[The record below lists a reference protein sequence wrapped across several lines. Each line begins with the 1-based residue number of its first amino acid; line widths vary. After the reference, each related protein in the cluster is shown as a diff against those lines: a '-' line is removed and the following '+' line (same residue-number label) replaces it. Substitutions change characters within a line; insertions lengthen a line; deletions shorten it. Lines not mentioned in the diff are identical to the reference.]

1 MFVNLSAVMLRLCE
15 PFLDNMESKKDKIDV
30 KYLFCNNRIDF
41 KWVFRITCLKCLMC
55 NSEYNHVLN
64 YFTNWYIAFK
74 YRDLT
79 AINASSEEVSSWI
92 ESINNGHAQ
101 NNASGEARFVESQ
114 EATSSGKNST
124 ASKLR
129 CSKKE
134 KFSFIC
140 ECFFMT
146 SRVLNLGLM
155 KAISDFKHISQV
167 WRYLS
172 LFHIGFFLFY
182 LHFCSLLSSFKQ
194 HILVFHLLKSENTGD
209 IFWMPLSINL
219 VHVSFSSAKNSKCT
233 RLNIQFFTLY
243 WLPAHVQS

>member
-1 MFVNLSAVMLRLCE
+1 MQQVDPLKCASSGMFVNLSAVMLRLCE
-15 PFLDNMESKKDKIDV
+15 PFLDNMEAKKDKIDV
-30 KYLFCNNRIDF
+30 NYLFCNNRIDF
-41 KWVFRITCLKCLMC
+41 KWVFRIVLLKCLMC

-64 YFTNWYIAFK
+64 YFTNWYIAFD

-92 ESINNGHAQ
+92 ESINNEHAQ

-114 EATSSGKNST
+114 EATSSGKNS
-124 ASKLR
+124 ASSQLR
-129 CSKKE
+129 CSKKN
-134 KFSFIC
+134 FSFVC

-172 LFHIGFFLFY
+172 LFHIGFFILFTY
-182 LHFCSLLSSFKQ
+182 VFFLILL
-194 HILVFHLLKSENTGD
+194 
-209 IFWMPLSINL
+209 
-219 VHVSFSSAKNSKCT
+219 
-233 RLNIQFFTLY
+233 
-243 WLPAHVQS
+243 